1 MRARELA
8 CGFWLRNLALLWQR
22 FKDASGRI
30 KRQPTE
36 QRYLTDSSTLLRT
49 KNSRIKRGPLIRT
62 LAYVQVRFADH
73 PQVCQTTEYKG
84 VYRTDSEP
92 LTPLLVTLLC
102 RPRNAPELQRRR
114 GPS

>member
-1 MRARELA
+1 MRAKELA

-49 KNSRIKRGPLIRT
+49 KNSRIKRGGLVRRIKSLPAPPDCPVA
-62 LAYVQVRFADH
+62 LAFAIALMF
-73 PQVCQTTEYKG
+73 VIG
-84 VYRTDSEP
+84 VLASYIP
-92 LTPLLVTLLC
+92 
-102 RPRNAPELQRRR
+102 ARRATR
-114 GPS
+114 VDAMVALRQE